1 MLNYV
6 AHGQRERDGGLHY
19 ACARALHARNF
30 PLRVPRPCACALSTH
45 CTHAIF
51 HCEAQ
56 RLVVEASSNAQTP
69 AIFLFTRLCTF
80 SLRTYAFTR
89 LRAAAE
95 LSRMGLRWL
104 ARRYAIFWAELSWV
118 QAWSELVYVDFSCL
132 PLGGDVGELNHM
144 YSTPS

>member
-1 MLNYV
+1 MSLM
-6 AHGQRERDGGLHY
+6 ASASATAGFIMH
-19 ACARALHARNF
+19 
-30 PLRVPRPCACALSTH
+30 VPVH

-51 HCEAQ
+51 HCVFLGLVHAHCRRIARTQ
-56 RLVVEASSNAQTP
+56 FSTARLSASSLRRP
-69 AIFLFTRLCTF
+69 AKPRRPPFSYLLAYVF

>member
-30 PLRVPRPCACALSTH
+30 PLRVPALSTH

-69 AIFLFTRLCTF
+69 AIFLFTRLCIF
-80 SLRTYAFTR
+80 VTYLCIYPLTRCRRALQNGFT
-89 LRAAAE
+89 
-95 LSRMGLRWL
+95 
-104 ARRYAIFWAELSWV
+104 
-118 QAWSELVYVDFSCL
+118 LVGTTICDF
-132 PLGGDVGELNHM
+132 LG
-144 YSTPS
+144 